1 MIAATPPHSFEQNHS
16 SQIDTCSRGTRMSPV
31 KFSAKSKALS
41 YRQMFAA
48 RWSHFITSNFE
59 SPEHAAMVFGV
70 DGSTAR
76 KWFEGSHAPSGF
88 AVGYAYVNYPDE
100 AAQVLGQAA

>member
-1 MIAATPPHSFEQNHS
+1 
-16 SQIDTCSRGTRMSPV
+16 MSYG
-31 KFSAKSKALS
+31 KFSAKRAALS
-41 YRQMFAA
+41 YRQVFAE
-48 RWSHFITSNFE
+48 RWSCFIRTNFD

-88 AVGYAYVNYPDE
+88 AVAMAYEEFPE
-100 AAQVLGQAA
+100 AAKLGLRVVK